1 MFIYFFTKRSEQ
13 YQFNISVTF
22 IIKMVISYQ
31 TIIVIGGKKFHHIL
45 SRIFYIMFV
54 RDDVFENNI
63 QFQDVAMFLFYY
75 IMTFINNKRQKD
87 KKR

>member
-1 MFIYFFTKRSEQ
+1 MA
-13 YQFNISVTF
+13 
-22 IIKMVISYQ
+22 
-31 TIIVIGGKKFHHIL
+31 IGGKKFHHIL

-63 QFQDVAMFLFYY
+63 QFQGVAMFLFDY

-87 KKR
+87 RKDRNNEL

>member
-31 TIIVIGGKKFHHIL
+31 TIIAIGGKKFHHIL
-45 SRIFYIMFV
+45 SRIFYIIFV

-63 QFQDVAMFLFYY
+63 QFQGVAMFLFYY